1 VLLDLDQPELGI
13 QKLWHGEGDWKAGAT
28 VADLG
33 QFLLG
38 SAAWH
43 HALTVGGP
51 EPLSPGGRSLA
62 VFPAKSMGRAAL
74 RRVER
79 GLRQCLNYFVKSSF
93 ILP

>member
-28 VADLG
+28 VADSLG

-43 HALTVGGP
+43 HALTAGGP
-51 EPLSPGGRSLA
+51 EPLSQAARRLTLAPAAAAWLFSWLKAWAGPHYGAWSA
-62 VFPAKSMGRAAL
+62 VFDNA
-74 RRVER
+74 
-79 GLRQCLNYFVKSSF
+79 
-93 ILP
+93 